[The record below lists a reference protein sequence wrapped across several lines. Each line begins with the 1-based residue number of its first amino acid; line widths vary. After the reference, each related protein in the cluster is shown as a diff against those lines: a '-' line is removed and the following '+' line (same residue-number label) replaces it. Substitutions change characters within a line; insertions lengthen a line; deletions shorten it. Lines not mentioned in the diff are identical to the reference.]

1 MTSSGRKRNL
11 SDLLNGEEDA
21 SQLPTTR
28 QKVNQ
33 GVDWPIRS
41 CDPGRSTTK
50 GDVKAPSAFLAYPDP
65 SNRKPISVLFQQP
78 SQLIS
83 FSYDASHIQGFDDSA
98 LRYFVH
104 PRLRSDLS
112 YGYDRWI
119 KRPDE
124 RGRVDALLRAI
135 SKAKKDGVNNG
146 VQLPVIGVVS
156 WRGVMTKYVSDLIFH
171 QYSHPVKQDIDCTI

>member
-1 MTSSGRKRNL
+1 MTSSGRKRSL
-11 SDLLNGEEDA
+11 SELLNGEEDA

-28 QKVNQ
+28 QKVDQ
-33 GVDWPIRS
+33 GIDRSIRS
-41 CDPGRSTTK
+41 YDSGTSAAKDDAKTPE
-50 GDVKAPSAFLAYPDP
+50 PAFLAYPET

-119 KRPDE
+119 KKSDE
-124 RGRVDALLRAI
+124 RGRVDALLKAI
-135 SKAKKDGVNNG
+135 SKAKKDGVSKG
-146 VQLPVIGVVS
+146 VQLPEIGVVS
-156 WRGVMTKYVSDLIFH
+156 WRGVMTKYVSDLI
-171 QYSHPVKQDIDCTI
+171 SHYHSH